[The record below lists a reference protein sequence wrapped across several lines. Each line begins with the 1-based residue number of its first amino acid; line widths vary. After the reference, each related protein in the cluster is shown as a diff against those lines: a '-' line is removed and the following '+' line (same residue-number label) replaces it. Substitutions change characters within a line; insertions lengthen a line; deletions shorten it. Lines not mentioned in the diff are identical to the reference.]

1 MGRNCSASG
10 LLGEALGA
18 RQPKTEMMTFQS
30 GADEVAG
37 FLALPPFSG
46 RHRAVIAIH
55 EWWGLTGWVKEQAT
69 NLAANG
75 YVVLAVDL
83 YRGRVASTR
92 SKARELKRRLPVTR
106 ALGDLKAA
114 FDYLAARPDVDTN
127 CIGSIGW
134 SMGGSLALQHAIHE
148 PRLAACVVNYGALPT
163 SHTDIQK
170 INAPVLGHYGALD
183 RGIPPRKVRAFEKVM
198 KLFKK
203 LVDIKIYEGA
213 GHAFENPNN
222 KRGYRQSATADAW
235 SRTLTFYAKAKNSRI

>member
-1 MGRNCSASG
+1 MGRNCSASE

-92 SKARELKRRLPVTR
+92 SKARELKRRLPVAR

-134 SMGGSLALQHAIHE
+134 SMGGSFALQQAIHE

-163 SHTDIQK
+163 SRTDIQK
-170 INAPVLGHYGALD
+170 INAPVLG
-183 RGIPPRKVRAFEKVM
+183 
-198 KLFKK
+198 
-203 LVDIKIYEGA
+203 
-213 GHAFENPNN
+213 
-222 KRGYRQSATADAW
+222 
-235 SRTLTFYAKAKNSRI
+235 TLWRS